1 MMTNKPVA
9 IIGAGIEGL
18 TAANFL
24 RSQGVPI
31 ALFEAGPKIAGLA
44 QSFADK
50 DGFSYDFGA
59 HFVTNRLAA
68 AIGVATQCRD
78 VKYYG
83 ESVSLRGRYYGYPF
97 GLMQVPRFLS
107 SALRAKLWCGS
118 RPVTASDH
126 FINAYG
132 EALAKEVALPIIE
145 AWSGAPSHELAASV
159 GSKFSHNIGY
169 TMYLA
174 AMSRYKGVAIS
185 SGYCN
190 EIPENPQV
198 WHVYPEG
205 GVATLCQRL
214 ADPIRDAVELESP
227 EEKIFVENGH
237 AVAVRV
243 KGMERP
249 VSAVVSTAPCH
260 LLAKIV
266 MGTDALKPL
275 SAFRYRPVVFVNLR
289 MDGRALLP
297 DTVVWTPEEHM
308 PFFRLTETAL
318 SMPWLAPDGKTLIT
332 CDIGCEV
339 DSDIWKMTDDQLG
352 ALCVENLA
360 KLVPDALRR
369 YQGCRVLKTPIAYP
383 VFLNSYEPDRLRLEQ
398 STGVSNLL
406 SVGRNGEF
414 AHILMEDIYWRTR
427 RKMRQLIES
436 LTGQHSLTGNPMAVT
451 I

>member
-9 IIGAGIEGL
+9 IIGAGIAGL

-78 VKYYG
+78 AKYYG

-190 EIPENPQV
+190 EILENPQV

-205 GVATLCQRL
+205 GVATLCQRF
-214 ADPIRDAVELESP
+214 ADPIRDAVEVESP
-227 EEKIFVENGH
+227 VEDFCREWAHRGGPGEGH
-237 AVAVRV
+237 GTPGFRRSQHRSLPFACEDCHGHRCA
-243 KGMERP
+243 EAAQC
-249 VSAVVSTAPCH
+249 VS
-260 LLAKIV
+260 
-266 MGTDALKPL
+266 L
-275 SAFRYRPVVFVNLR
+275 SAGGFCKLTHGRTSPTSRYCCLDPR
-289 MDGRALLP
+289 GTYA
-297 DTVVWTPEEHM
+297 
-308 PFFRLTETAL
+308 FFPL
-318 SMPWLAPDGKTLIT
+318 D
-332 CDIGCEV
+332 
-339 DSDIWKMTDDQLG
+339 
-352 ALCVENLA
+352 
-360 KLVPDALRR
+360 
-369 YQGCRVLKTPIAYP
+369 
-383 VFLNSYEPDRLRLEQ
+383 
-398 STGVSNLL
+398 
-406 SVGRNGEF
+406 
-414 AHILMEDIYWRTR
+414 
-427 RKMRQLIES
+427 
-436 LTGQHSLTGNPMAVT
+436 
-451 I
+451 